1 MTTLHAALEIV
12 LDELP
17 PSLNN
22 LYATI
27 EVQGR
32 SRRVLTSAA
41 TSWKAR
47 AALVMRNAA
56 QHQRWTIA
64 RKTPF
69 HVEVRYAAPNVLQW
83 DLDGKPKL
91 LLDALCDAFG
101 IDDRYVMAL
110 YQTKARAAQP
120 EVRVRIVEVQA

>member
-1 MTTLHAALEIV
+1 MTTLEIT

-27 EVQGR
+27 EVKGH
-32 SRRVLTSAA
+32 SRRVLTSRAA
-41 TSWKAR
+41 GWKER

-56 QHQRWTIA
+56 QHQRWTVA
-64 RKTPF
+64 QKTPLAI
-69 HVEVRYAAPNVLQW
+69 EVRYSAPNVLQW

-101 IDDRYVMAL
+101 IDDRYVMTL
-110 YQTKARAAQP
+110 NQVKTRAAQP
-120 EVRVRIVEVQA
+120 EVRVRIVEVTW